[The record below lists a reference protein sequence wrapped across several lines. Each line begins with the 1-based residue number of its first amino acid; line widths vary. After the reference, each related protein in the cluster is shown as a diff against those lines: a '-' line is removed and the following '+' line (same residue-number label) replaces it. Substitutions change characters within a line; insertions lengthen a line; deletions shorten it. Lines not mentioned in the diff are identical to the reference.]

1 MFEQQF
7 STGLTRHMQRLFK
20 YLVGYNEQ
28 QFSTGLTR
36 HMQRLFKYLVGYNE
50 LQEQIEMTSPVVTS
64 VFL

>member
-1 MFEQQF
+1 
-7 STGLTRHMQRLFK
+7 
-20 YLVGYNEQ
+20 LVGYNEQ